1 MQRPT
6 MLAITPG
13 QAAHVIDQLHDE
25 ITTIE
30 HRLATL
36 RDHIGK

>member
-6 MLAITPG
+6 TPAITPR
-13 QAAHVIDQLHDE
+13 QATHVIDQLHDE

-30 HRLATL
+30 HPLATL
-36 RDHIGK
+36 RDHRSK